1 MKTSC
6 PYCGADIDNDI
17 EQCPNCNEYFKE
29 PYLKNFKCTS
39 IWLFFI
45 MDALLSGFFTFIWIL
60 MNKNAFKNIS
70 SKFLN
75 KKMDDLY
82 RWIFL
87 NLSLM
92 LVCAF
97 FIPLFTII
105 LYVLNFVLFV
115 MLSDLMI
122 LIIQRYTKKKYKVEI
137 THNSIFEILFRT
149 LYVVHYIETYKLRVL
164 YPKKSNFLFVPD

>member
-70 SKFLN
+70 NRFLN
-75 KKMDDLY
+75 NKMDTLY

-87 NLSLM
+87 NLCVM
-92 LVCAF
+92 LICAF
-97 FIPLFTII
+97 FIHLFTII
-105 LYVLNFVLFV
+105 LYVVNFVLFV

-122 LIIQRYTKKKYKVEI
+122 LIIQRYTKKKYKVTKICPVDMFPFTDHCEVI
-137 THNSIFEILFRT
+137 TCLQ
-149 LYVVHYIETYKLRVL
+149 RVE
-164 YPKKSNFLFVPD
+164 S